1 MSARKHS
8 RQPWEEWDESKM
20 GIFIGGPCGLH
31 CYFQLELKIARQ
43 FRHHGWGALTEVQM
57 DASDITNML
66 RGIFISSD
74 TMSIYKIQILTWVEL
89 CILIW
94 IVSGR
99 TADGL
104 RGEDS
109 VYGSVMRD
117 CADRQGE
124 AHQQWAIGDKEWA
137 TVTEVGNQLMRIDNL
152 AA

>member
-1 MSARKHS
+1 MVFIAIFGSNS
-8 RQPWEEWDESKM
+8 RLLANSGIMGGELQLMEE
-20 GIFIGGPCGLH
+20 
-31 CYFQLELKIARQ
+31 
-43 FRHHGWGALTEVQM
+43 QM

-104 RGEDS
+104 RGRTPS
-109 VYGSVMRD
+109 M
-117 CADRQGE
+117 AQ
-124 AHQQWAIGDKEWA
+124 
-137 TVTEVGNQLMRIDNL
+137 
-152 AA
+152 

>member
-1 MSARKHS
+1 MVFIAIFGSNSRLLANSGIMS
-8 RQPWEEWDESKM
+8 
-20 GIFIGGPCGLH
+20 G
-31 CYFQLELKIARQ
+31 ELQ
-43 FRHHGWGALTEVQM
+43 LTEVQM

-94 IVSGR
+94 IVSRR
-99 TADGL
+99 TADRL

-124 AHQQWAIGDKEWA
+124 AHQ
-137 TVTEVGNQLMRIDNL
+137 
-152 AA
+152 